1 VFDTGGMLTH
11 QDIRLLEFEER
22 NPQHTP
28 AKMDVVRN
36 RIGMSPA
43 RYYERLEWLARRPEV
58 RDGYPRIVAR
68 VQRRAQLRRDRD
80 RFGRAA

>member
-1 VFDTGGMLTH
+1 MITH

-28 AKMDVVRN
+28 AKVDAIRN
-36 RIGMSPA
+36 RIGMSPS
-43 RYYERLEWLARRPEV
+43 RYYERLEWLARRREV
-58 RDGYPRIVAR
+58 ADGYPRVVAR
-68 VQRRAQLRRDRD
+68 ARRRAELRRDRE

>member
-1 VFDTGGMLTH
+1 MLTH

-36 RIGMSPA
+36 RIGMSPS
-43 RYYERLEWLARRPEV
+43 RYYERLEQLARRPEV
-58 RDGYPRIVAR
+58 AGAYPRVVAR
-68 VQRRAQLRRDRD
+68 VERRAAARHDRE
-80 RFGRAA
+80 RFHRAA